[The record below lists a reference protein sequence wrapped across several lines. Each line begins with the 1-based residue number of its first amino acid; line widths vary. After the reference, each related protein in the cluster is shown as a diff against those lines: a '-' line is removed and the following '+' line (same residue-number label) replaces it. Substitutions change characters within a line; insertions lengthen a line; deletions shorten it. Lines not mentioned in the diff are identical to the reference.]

1 MCRRLRTTPCT
12 RSPLV
17 KRNFPTSASRRSM
30 CSTRRT
36 LQRPRTAFRWR
47 GAAAAVA
54 EAAEVAEVAGLAE
67 AVPAAR
73 VAAAAVAAAA
83 VCRGDPVAF
92 AELYSVQITLTNADG
107 HGRVRQSR
115 PGLSM
120 FDWRCC
126 PRLCAGWPVHGG
138 RAGIQ
143 PYREMPARGLDEGFA
158 VVEEY
163 ALHRRAGIA
172 GRVRVRKP

>member
-1 MCRRLRTTPCT
+1 
-12 RSPLV
+12 
-17 KRNFPTSASRRSM
+17 
-30 CSTRRT
+30 
-36 LQRPRTAFRWR
+36 
-47 GAAAAVA
+47 
-54 EAAEVAEVAGLAE
+54 
-67 AVPAAR
+67 VPAAR
-73 VAAAAVAAAA
+73 VAAAAAA

-143 PYREMPARGLDEGFA
+143 PYREIPARELDEGFA